1 MRRPLL
7 DHPARMVPLA
17 FLAAILVGTLLL
29 SLPWATTTG
38 DPAPLLTALFTATS
52 ATCVTGLI
60 TVDTATYWSLFGQ
73 VVILGLFQVGGF
85 GIMTGAT
92 LLGLLI
98 SRRMKL
104 GRRLIVQSETK
115 SLQLVDV
122 KAVLLTILWVTL
134 TFELAVAVILTLRFH
149 FGYGEPWGVA
159 AWNGVF
165 HSVSAFNNAGFS
177 TFTDN
182 LMGFA
187 LDPLVLLPLCAAV
200 IISGL
205 GFPVINELLM
215 EWRTPE
221 RWSIHAK
228 LTLLGTG
235 GLLVLGFL
243 GVAVAEWNNV
253 GTFGDMSAPA
263 KMLNAFTHSA
273 VSRTAGFNTVD
284 VGQMRPETLFL
295 TDGLML
301 IGGGS
306 AGTAGGIKVTT
317 FLLLGIVV
325 WAEVRGRSDVTAFRR
340 RICPDAQRQALAVVL
355 LAVGLVGVSTLAILS
370 LTMHP
375 LDKVLF
381 EVVSAFATVGMS
393 TGITASLP
401 PTAQLILIGLM
412 FVGRV
417 GTITVAAAMAL
428 RARHVPYR
436 YPLERPIVG

>member
-1 MRRPLL
+1 
-7 DHPARMVPLA
+7 MVPLA
-17 FLAAILVGTLLL
+17 FLAAVLVGTSLL
-29 SLPWATTTG
+29 SLPWATASG
-38 DPAPLLTALFTATS
+38 SRAPMLTALFTATS

-60 TVDTATYWSLFGQ
+60 TVDTATYWSAFGQ
-73 VVILGLFQVGGF
+73 VVILGLIQVGGF

-98 SRRMKL
+98 FRRMKL
-104 GRRLIVQSETK
+104 GRRLIVQAETK

-122 KAVLLTILWVTL
+122 KGVLLTILRVTL
-134 TFELAVAVILTLRFH
+134 TFELLVAAILTLRFH
-149 FGYGEPWGVA
+149 FGYSEPWSVA

-187 LDPLVLLPLCAAV
+187 FDPLVLLPLCAAV
-200 IISGL
+200 IVSGL
-205 GFPVINELLM
+205 GFPVINELLI

-228 LTLLGTG
+228 LTLLGTI

-243 GVAVAEWNNV
+243 GVAVAEWSNV
-253 GTFGDMSAPA
+253 GTFSDMSAPV
-263 KMLNAFTHSA
+263 KMLNAFTHSV

-284 VGQMRPETLFL
+284 VGQMRSETLFL

-317 FLLLGIVV
+317 FLLLSFVV
-325 WAEVRGRSDVTAFRR
+325 WAEVRGRSDVTAFKR
-340 RICPDAQRQALAVVL
+340 RISPDVQRQALTVVL

-375 LDKVLF
+375 LEKVLF
-381 EVVSAFATVGMS
+381 EVVSAFATVGIS

-417 GTITVAAAMAL
+417 GTITVATAMAL

-436 YPLERPIVG
+436 YPQERPIVG